1 VNRQQIPSILLTH
14 EEFAQLS
21 TDEKIAYLVRAV
33 EALAEER
40 GAIFAGLSARPT
52 RTLQ

>member
-1 VNRQQIPSILLTH
+1 VNKQQIPSILLTH
-14 EEFAQLS
+14 EEFAKLS

-40 GAIFAGLSARPT
+40 GSIFSGLPPQAT